1 VPVRQRVI
9 AGVGVLALIGL
20 VFALN
25 FYRLPVVALSPGPME
40 DVLARLKVEG
50 SRVYHSEG
58 KLYLTSVGVDDNVRF
73 YEALLDMANRD
84 VELVPR
90 AQLYPDEQDSSE
102 IDREN
107 AALMDRSKETATVVA
122 LREVGYDIEPSGVEV
137 IQVVSGAPADGKL
150 RPGDRIAEVDGRAVD
165 STEEVRKAITGHE
178 VGERVRFR
186 VDRDKDEKTVAV
198 KAEEVDGDPRVGI
211 LLRDL
216 FPELPVKVTIETE
229 NNIGGPSAG
238 LMFTLSIIDK
248 LTAEDLTA
256 GRRIA
261 GTGAIDLDGGIGAVG
276 GVAEKLIAVSRQE
289 VDTFLI
295 PAGNCDSVR
304 GRVPAGLRL
313 VKVSTIK
320 EALRFL
326 RDPKVAATAPGC

>member
-40 DVLARLKVEG
+40 DVLAQLKVEG

-137 IQVVSGAPADGKL
+137 TQVVSGAPADGKL
-150 RPGDRIAEVDGRAVD
+150 RPGDKIREVEGRAVD
-165 STEEVRKAITGHE
+165 NTEQVRKAITGHE
-178 VGERVRFR
+178 AGERVRFR
-186 VDRDKDEKTVAV
+186 IDRDETEKTVAV
-198 KAEEVDGDPRVGI
+198 KAEEIDGEPRVGI

-276 GVAEKLIAVSRQE
+276 GVAEKLIAVDRQG
-289 VDTFLI
+289 VSTFLI
-295 PAGNCDSVR
+295 PAENCDSVR
-304 GRVPAGLRL
+304 GRVPDGLRL

-320 EALRFL
+320 QALRFL

>member
-90 AQLYPDEQDSSE
+90 AQLYPDEQESSE

-122 LREVGYDIEPSGVEV
+122 LREVGYDIAPSGVEV
-137 IQVVSGAPADGKL
+137 TQVVSGAPADGKL
-150 RPGDRIAEVDGRAVD
+150 RPGDRIREVDGRAVD
-165 STEEVRKAITGHE
+165 STEQVRKAITRHE

-186 VDRDKDEKTVAV
+186 VDRGKAEKAVAV
-198 KAEEVDGDPRVGI
+198 AAEDVDGQPRIGI

-276 GVAEKLIAVSRQE
+276 GVAEKLIAVSRQG
-289 VDTFLI
+289 VSTFLI
-295 PAGNCDSVR
+295 PAENCDNVR
-304 GRVPAGLRL
+304 GRVPDGLRL

>member
-50 SRVYHSEG
+50 SRVYDSEG

-90 AQLYPDEQDSSE
+90 DQLYPDEQDSSE

-137 IQVVSGAPADGKL
+137 TQVVSGAPADGKL
-150 RPGDRIAEVDGRAVD
+150 RRGDRIAEVDGRAVG
-165 STEEVRKAITGHE
+165 STEEVRKAITRHE

-186 VDRDKDEKTVAV
+186 VDRDKTEKTVAV
-198 KAEEVDGDPRVGI
+198 KAEEVDGQPRVGI

-261 GTGAIDLDGGIGAVG
+261 GTGAIDLDGRVGAVG
-276 GVAEKLIAVSRQE
+276 GVAEKLIAVDRQG

-295 PAGNCDSVR
+295 PAENCDSVR
-304 GRVPAGLRL
+304 GRVPDGLRL